1 MTNYRWHHAVA
12 TAFALPPVAFLTAT
26 ILEQL
31 PNASMAMK
39 CGVPLATIAAAMLPV
54 LSEAA
59 WRGGEKFKAFL
70 MLLPVM
76 ALVAYE
82 LPSGIS
88 RFGEAQQARVAAA
101 TLSAEDAAKA
111 RVALAKADKLVSEA
125 QAWVASECATGKG
138 KKCDGVTYVL
148 EQRQSHQA
156 ALAAKLAVPAL
167 EQPWL
172 PTWHPALL
180 PLGLWLVTV
189 TGLFYG
195 MGPLTHPRAIQ
206 ALTFERPLTD
216 SEIAEIKRL
225 QVLTAANVRSLK
237 SKGLKHSDIA
247 SAFDLNQGRVS
258 ELMTGKRE
266 AITLH

>member
-1 MTNYRWHHAVA
+1 MKAYRWHHAVA
-12 TAFALPPVAFLTAT
+12 TLFALPPVAFLTAT

-31 PNASMAMK
+31 PNASLAMK
-39 CGVPLATIAAAMLPV
+39 CGVPLATVAAAMLPV

-59 WRGGEKFKAFL
+59 WRAGERFKACL
-70 MLLPVM
+70 MVLPVL

-88 RFGEAQQARVAAA
+88 RFGEAQQARVTAA
-101 TLSAEDAAKA
+101 TMSAEDAAKA

-125 QAWVASECATGKG
+125 QAWVATECATGKG

-156 ALAAKLAVPAL
+156 ALASKLATPAI
-167 EQPWL
+167 EAPWL

-180 PLGLWLVTV
+180 PIGLWLVTL

-195 MGPLTHPRAIQ
+195 MGPLTHPVQ
-206 ALTFERPLTD
+206 ALTFERPLTEQ
-216 SEIAEIKRL
+216 EISEIKRL
-225 QVLTAANVRSLK
+225 QVLTAANVRTFRA
-237 SKGLKHSDIA
+237 KGAKHSDIA
-247 SAFDLNQGRVS
+247 AAFGLNQGRVS

-266 AITLH
+266 SVTLH